1 MCNKLAAKV
10 GFVVVV
16 VVVLKTKY
24 DTSNSDL
31 EKNNQ
36 WIGQKKYLIL
46 MDLLKK

>member
-16 VVVLKTKY
+16 VVVVVVLKTKH

-36 WIGQKKYLIL
+36 
-46 MDLLKK
+46 

>member
-10 GFVVVV
+10 GFVAV